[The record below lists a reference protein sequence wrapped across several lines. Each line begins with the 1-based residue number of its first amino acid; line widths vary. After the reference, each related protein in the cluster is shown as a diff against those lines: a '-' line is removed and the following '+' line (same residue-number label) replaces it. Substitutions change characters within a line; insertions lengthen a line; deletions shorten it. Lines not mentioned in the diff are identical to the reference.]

1 MAIQMTDGIRQ
12 INGEIAGLLLHGS
25 HPLLA
30 YFSSL
35 RIRIADTAPVVLA
48 ADADAEAE
56 IGAAGPKAA
65 SPAGHAITAPAAHVW
80 EFDVRFQGESLGSV
94 TAEARELPDSDSP
107 HTLAEYADRAAQLRL
122 DQNPDYL
129 LPPVQCL
136 LDGHGQLLWKNG
148 TFQEIQRLVPEPLED
163 LIQQAF
169 SGQEEGKSLDLTGAA
184 PQAEPQPILAAELTL
199 GQIGMLAIRFP
210 IPTKDGGT
218 LSFVLMTDSATD
230 SKSAVIKEIHHRVKN
245 NLQTIASLLRL
256 QMRRLNSKKVEKAF
270 NESINRISSIALIHE
285 ELSRGGIDKIN
296 IKSATANIM
305 EMVLSSMVPPGKQI
319 TGELSGADIYQDA
332 DKASSL
338 SLCITELLQ
347 NSVEHAFPMRKKG
360 VIQVEISELDNDAVI
375 TIRDNGI
382 GFSGRKAKNSLGLE
396 IIEMIT
402 VEKLKG
408 TFTIE
413 GHMDGTVS
421 VIRFPLTIQEK
432 KRVLK

>member
-48 ADADAEAE
+48 ADPAADADAEAE
-56 IGAAGPKAA
+56 IGAAGHATE
-65 SPAGHAITAPAAHVW
+65 SPAGRAW

-94 TAEARELPDSDSP
+94 TAEAWELPDSGSP

-136 LDGHGQLLWKNG
+136 LDDHGQILWKNG
-148 TFQEIQRLVPEPLED
+148 TFQEIQRLVPEPLEN

-169 SGQEEGKSLDLTGAA
+169 SGQDLLGAA
-184 PQAEPQPILAAELTL
+184 PLDEPKPILAAELTL

-210 IPTKDGGT
+210 VPTKDGGT
-218 LSFVLMTDSATD
+218 LSFVLLTDSATD

-319 TGELSGADIYQDA
+319 TGELGGADIYQDA

>member
-1 MAIQMTDGIRQ
+1 MCCDMAIQMTDGIRQ

-35 RIRIADTAPVVLA
+35 RIRIADTAPMVLA
-48 ADADAEAE
+48 ADANAEV
-56 IGAAGPKAA
+56 GAAGSATA
-65 SPAGHAITAPAAHVW
+65 SPTVPTTPTPSGHAW

-94 TAEARELPDSDSP
+94 TAEARELPDSHSP
-107 HTLAEYADRAAQLRL
+107 HTLAKFADRAAQLRL

-136 LDGHGQLLWKNG
+136 LDGNGQVLWKNG
-148 TFQEIQRLVPEPLED
+148 TFQEIQRLVPEPLEN

-169 SGQEEGKSLDLTGAA
+169 SDQENGGSLD
-184 PQAEPQPILAAELTL
+184 EPKPILAAELTL

-218 LSFVLMTDSATD
+218 LSFVLLTDSATD

-305 EMVLSSMVPPGKQI
+305 EMVLSSMVPPGKNI
-319 TGELSGADIYQDA
+319 TGELGGADIYQDA

-360 VIQVEISELDNDAVI
+360 VILVEITEVDNDAVI

-421 VIRFPLTIQEK
+421 VIRFPLTI
-432 KRVLK
+432 